1 MLLTGWFQ
9 LDQWAKMK
17 ECYMNKPNK
26 SLPNFES
33 EKEERTFWENN
44 DASEY
49 FDLSKAEQIALPN
62 LKNQKNDDESG
73 FTGLS

>member
-1 MLLTGWFQ
+1 
-9 LDQWAKMK
+9 
-17 ECYMNKPNK
+17 MNKPNK
-26 SLPNFES
+26 LLPNFES